1 MIYVKNKKIVDS
13 AGKPTDPPVI
23 DCENAPEIEFQ
34 LLDAAGEAVAPEA
47 GVVYTFAGAT
57 SFYGKNVI
65 FTADCT
71 PEDGDETLV
80 FKPNTYNSDYIANV
94 TVDGQ
99 SIFIQIHKSG
109 DGGGIVMWGKAI
121 ARPRIADPAQPPAPI
136 AEYYTKTQTDGAIE
150 AAISDLPAPITAH
163 SGLSGRDAADSHPI
177 SAITGLQ
184 NRLESIESSTA
195 VCPDQTVFVLSGGI
209 PYRAAA
215 VMSGGIMSATMSQ
228 YVHSGGSAVSAAILG
243 GSQMITS
250 GGRATGSIVAGGVML
265 VSAGGSATAPAIGT
279 LGTVRLSGGICSG
292 ATMTDGWL
300 FVSSGGSAINTNTT
314 GGTLTISAGGS
325 ATGGTIA
332 GSGALAMAG
341 GSAAQM
347 TLNNTATNTMAAGS
361 ILTSMTFQSGPVAMT
376 SAACYNARVVGPNVH
391 TSAGT
396 IDYDTVVSSGTL
408 WTQLGGSSVRT
419 VISGGAQR
427 VAGVATDTVVS
438 SGGTLVVLSGGS
450 ALNVT
455 SAAGAT
461 VVVSTGGTIT
471 YKP

>member
-1 MIYVKNKKIVDS
+1 MYYIKNKKIVDS

-34 LLDAAGEAVAPEA
+34 LLDAAGEAIAPEA
-47 GVVYTFAGAT
+47 GVTYTFTGAT
-57 SFYGKNVI
+57 AFYGKNVI

-71 PEDGDETLV
+71 PEAGDETLI
-80 FKPNTYNSDYIANV
+80 FKPNTYNSDYIREI
-94 TVDGQ
+94 TVNGQ
-99 SIFIQIHKSG
+99 SIFIQIHK
-109 DGGGIVMWGKAI
+109 GGVGGPIVMWDKAN
-121 ARPRIADPAQPPAPI
+121 AKPRIANPAQPPAPI
-136 AEYYTKTQTDGAIE
+136 AAYYTAAQTDAEID
-150 AAISDLPAPITAH
+150 AAISELPAPITLH
-163 SGLSGRDAADSHPI
+163 SALSGRTEADQHPI
-177 SAITGLQ
+177 AAITGLQ
-184 NRLESIESSTA
+184 AALDSKPA
-195 VCPDQTVFVLSGGI
+195 AQDQTVFVLSGGV

-250 GGRATGSIVAGGVML
+250 GGRATASIVAGGVML

-279 LGTVRLSGGICSG
+279 LGTVRMSGGICSG
-292 ATMTDGWL
+292 ATMTDGQL
-300 FVSSGGSAINTNTT
+300 VISSGGVAIATAAT
-314 GGTLTISAGGS
+314 GGTLYVSAGGS

-332 GSGALAMAG
+332 GSAALVVTG

-347 TLNNTATNTMAAGS
+347 TINNTATNAMTAGS
-361 ILTSMTFQSGPVAMT
+361 ILTSMTFQSGAVAMT
-376 SAACYNARVVGPNVH
+376 SAACYNARVVGPNVY
-391 TSAGT
+391 TNAGT
-396 IDYDTVVSSGTL
+396 IDYDTVVSTGTL

-419 VISGGAQR
+419 VISGGVQR

-438 SGGTLVVLSGGS
+438 SGGTLVVSSGGS